1 MGFLAEVKQRK
12 IYFRRVR
19 ISDSFYYS
27 LFIEDWTLF
36 GTIDSEFI
44 KIPVFYWNNVMEPR
58 GFVTY
63 TQNEDKR
70 YGFSELPDLVKFML
84 CLYLDGA
91 GASEATFSG
100 AVGNRSLT
108 GYQLGED
115 ELQILNSVVLIF
127 RSDIDD
133 VLRPDEEQYGKDAGF
148 ALARYDVKDSEFN
161 GNPYRYIRS
170 LHMGLDFLINKE
182 DTLTDQEIDFV
193 KNYQR
198 YITGIDLELVQLLN
212 LRIIAEEKRSNFLSE
227 TFGFEDSYTLLEF
240 NDRVVQAIRDAI
252 DDNDPAGFPIRTSH
266 KLQWFENLAPLYG
279 TAGLTSGV
287 AGGAIGGGGSAASAA
302 IATGAS
308 TVGSLAVAGGA
319 AGVVIG
325 LGLAYALGY
334 DGGWVFTLG
343 SKEPLVFSDIAV
355 GPIDDPEGNGEL
367 LPIDVKRRVGLQ
379 KAFPENQ
386 DQYQTLY
393 STIYG
398 IPEGLGVP
406 INPDN
411 PQYFAGTGPTGTPA
425 VPTTDLR
432 DSVFY
437 ERPTS
442 FDEITIYKRDFT
454 EAAWEWLSSSGGAR
468 GEWLEKFRAGQSQDV
483 LRPDDIVFDYYTQF
497 ISAIQDDIEED
508 GRLNELTVG
517 DRFVG
522 FAKACALYILP
533 ELVEYRESLFRYNL
547 LRVYAEADANLE
559 EVPTFKDALDKA
571 AEATNKELR
580 GLDTTDLFEDPE
592 IDEDEIEKRQKAFK
606 QCVLLMNADI
616 LQKEYAKKT
625 KADFLAKH
633 EWHQNGLYNKRFVMG
648 VDMAENSREHQHR
661 SINKLLAP
669 GGEELRPFLNM
680 TSDIHA
686 MLQPKIRLFKVF
698 YDQVNKGY
706 LTQEIPFPQHP
717 DPIRIDNMSNGTVF
731 DRGDGVGIKSFE
743 FSFDGEN
750 PATATRFIKAKLS
763 LFFQNFQEFVTLRRD
778 SKDREFRYLDLFV
791 NSKFCPRSGENTFS
805 PLYYDPSFY
814 RLRADVGWQ
823 IRDDIAMQEVLSKR
837 GTTLAEFNKALQLMN
852 KTFYLN
858 LVDHNINI
866 GKDGTVSVDADYIA
880 YIEGT
885 LRSRQMNALITREA
899 KDLQDKYVIEFERL
913 ISEKICDEDQIA
925 ELKNAIN
932 GIQVQIKKSIH
943 KKFIETLLINGKV
956 YSVVCDKFDIN
967 DYRNKDFFVKKPK
980 LLSIQKQE
988 GNNAQQDEQLVQQA
1002 EGFQPPDGDGSIE
1015 ANWSYIT
1022 KQYIKTDDEADKTR
1036 INFFY
1041 MADLVYLLL
1050 DSIYNENGTFRP
1062 EVENT
1067 KLLLSSFVLNTPFEP
1082 LSILM
1087 NFGEIPIDIQT
1098 FSSWYED
1105 TILNKD
1111 ISAISIIDFIRRFSM
1126 YLIRRVFADTCIN
1139 QNQMK
1144 KLVFQTSSILAI
1156 KDGQGGDPLYNMWS
1170 EYKDNSPESPFHSL
1184 SMNRA
1189 HRDGLL
1195 PLKTGVANS
1204 TETNLSDF
1212 MNYLVIFTHYRPK
1225 THPGRGIRRLDEQ
1238 DGIYHMFVGADKGL
1252 TKEIQFSK
1260 VDLQYAREARM
1271 ATQGTNSLL
1280 QLSAVYRSSLK
1291 MVGNT
1296 LFYPGMELFINP
1308 FGLGGPEFGMPYDGP
1323 AINTQSPNLSYIMG
1337 LGGYQMV
1344 LKVNSTINPGKFE
1357 TTVDAIFVYSGDSS
1371 GLTDAVAKQN
1381 TLCNIEEESLAAE
1394 KPSQSCRR
1402 IIIDIE
1408 NDLIELGQTGTL
1420 QNEEPTENTTDL
1432 ETEPQ
1437 DIEPQTSELDELD
1450 ELDAI
1455 TSNQ

>member
-1 MGFLAEVKQRK
+1 
-12 IYFRRVR
+12 
-19 ISDSFYYS
+19 
-27 LFIEDWTLF
+27 
-36 GTIDSEFI
+36 
-44 KIPVFYWNNVMEPR
+44 
-58 GFVTY
+58 
-63 TQNEDKR
+63 
-70 YGFSELPDLVKFML
+70 
-84 CLYLDGA
+84 
-91 GASEATFSG
+91 
-100 AVGNRSLT
+100 
-108 GYQLGED
+108 
-115 ELQILNSVVLIF
+115 
-127 RSDIDD
+127 
-133 VLRPDEEQYGKDAGF
+133 
-148 ALARYDVKDSEFN
+148 
-161 GNPYRYIRS
+161 
-170 LHMGLDFLINKE
+170 MGLDFLINKE

-227 TFGFEDSYTLLEF
+227 TFGFENAYTLLEF
-240 NDRVVQAIRDAI
+240 NDRVVQAVRDAI

-266 KLQWFENLAPLYG
+266 KLQWFENLAPLY
-279 TAGLTSGV
+279 TSAQVAGAGV
-287 AGGAIGGGGSAASAA
+287 ATAAAGTGQYIGLAATSATAA
-302 IATGAS
+302 A
-308 TVGSLAVAGGA
+308 TVG
-319 AGVVIG
+319 GVG
-325 LGLAYALGY
+325 LVVGFATAYALGM

-343 SKEPLVFSDIAV
+343 TKEPLIFDDIAV
-355 GPIDDPEGNGEL
+355 GSIDDPEGNGQL
-367 LPIDVKRRVGLQ
+367 LPIEVKRRVGLQ
-379 KAFPENQ
+379 KAFPESE
-386 DQYQTLY
+386 DQYQTIY
-393 STIYG
+393 STVYG

-425 VPTTDLR
+425 VPTIKLR
-432 DSVFY
+432 DSVLY

-442 FDEITIYKRDFT
+442 FDEITIYKQDFT

-468 GEWLEKFRAGQSQDV
+468 GEWLEKFKAGQASDV

-497 ISAIQDDIEED
+497 VSAIQDDIEDD
-508 GRLNELTVG
+508 GRLNELSVG

-533 ELVEYRESLFRYNL
+533 ELVEYRESLIRYNL
-547 LRVYAEADANLE
+547 LRVFENVDPSKKPPTYDQALVKAE
-559 EVPTFKDALDKA
+559 
-571 AEATNKELR
+571 EATDKELR
-580 GLDTTDLFEDPE
+580 NLDTTDLFEDPE

-616 LQKEYAKKT
+616 LQKEYARKT
-625 KADFLAKH
+625 KADFASGD
-633 EWHQNGLYNKRFVMG
+633 EWHKNGLYNKRFVMG

-706 LTQEIPFPQHP
+706 LTQEIPFSQHP
-717 DPIRIDNMSNGTVF
+717 DPSRISNMSNPTVF
-731 DRGDGVGIKSFE
+731 DRGDGVGIKSFD

-778 SKDREFRYLDLFV
+778 SKGREFRYLDLFV

-823 IRDDIAMQEVLSKR
+823 IRDDLSMQEVLSKR

-866 GKDGTVSVDADYIA
+866 GKDGTVQVDADYIA

-899 KDLQDKYVIEFERL
+899 KDLQDKYVTEFERL
-913 ISEKICDEDQIA
+913 ISQKICDEDQIA

-932 GIQVQIKKSIH
+932 AIQVQIKKSIH
-943 KKFIETLLINGKV
+943 KKFIETLLIKGKM

-967 DYRNKDFFVKKPK
+967 DYRNKDFFTKKPK
-980 LLSIQKQE
+980 LLSVQKQE
-988 GNNAQQDEQLVQQA
+988 SNNAQQDEQVVEQA
-1002 EGFQPPDGDGSIE
+1002 EGFKPPDGDNSIE
-1015 ANWSYIT
+1015 AKWSYIT
-1022 KQYIKTDDEADKTR
+1022 KEYIKTDDEANKTR

-1050 DSIYNENGTFRP
+1050 ESIYNENGTFRP

-1067 KLLLSSFVLNTPFEP
+1067 KLLLSSFVLNIPFEP

-1087 NFGEIPIDIQT
+1087 NFGEIPIDIET
-1098 FSSWYED
+1098 FTSWYED

-1126 YLIRRVFADTCIN
+1126 YLIRRVFADTCVN
-1139 QNQMK
+1139 QNQIK
-1144 KLVFQTSSILAI
+1144 KLVFQTSSILAV
-1156 KDGQGGDPLYNMWS
+1156 KDDQGGDPLYNMWS
-1170 EYKDNSPESPFHSL
+1170 EYKDNSPESSFHSL

-1195 PLKTGVANS
+1195 PLKTGVASS

-1260 VDLQYAREARM
+1260 VDLEYAREARM

-1291 MVGNT
+1291 MIGNT

-1344 LKVNSTINPGKFE
+1344 LKVASSISPGKFE

-1371 GLTDAVAKQN
+1371 GLTDVVAKQN
-1381 TLCNIEEESLAAE
+1381 TLCNIEEDNLAAE
-1394 KPSQSCRR
+1394 KPSESCRR

-1408 NDLIELGQTGTL
+1408 NELIELGENGTL
-1420 QNEEPTENTTDL
+1420 ENEEPAENTTDL

-1437 DIEPQTSELDELD
+1437 DVEPQTSELDELD

-1455 TSNQ
+1455 TSSQ

>member
-1 MGFLAEVKQRK
+1 MGFLADVKQRK
-12 IYFRRVR
+12 IYFREVLWQ
-19 ISDSFYYS
+19 DGKDYYS
-27 LFIEDWTLF
+27 LFIEDWS
-36 GTIDSEFI
+36 GYIDLEFI
-44 KIPVFYWNNVMEPR
+44 KIPLFYWNDIMRPR

-63 TQNEDKR
+63 SEDEERR
-70 YGFSELPDLVKFML
+70 YRFSELPDLVKVML
-84 CLYLDGA
+84 CLALDGEGHTNA
-91 GASEATFSG
+91 SIGGASR
-100 AVGNRSLT
+100 NRSLT
-108 GYQLGED
+108 GYQLGDD
-115 ELQILNSVVLIF
+115 ELQVLNSLALIL
-127 RSDIDD
+127 RSEIDEL
-133 VLRPDEEQYGKDAGF
+133 LRPDAEKYGRDGLQNV
-148 ALARYDVKDSEFN
+148 ALARYDIVQGAF
-161 GNPYRYIRS
+161 PRPFTYLRA
-170 LHMGLDFLINKE
+170 LHMGLDYLIGKD
-182 DTLTDQEIDFV
+182 DTLTDQEVEFV
-193 KNYQR
+193 RNYGP
-198 YITGIDLELVQLLN
+198 YISSEDQELLQLLN
-212 LRIIAEEKRSNFLSE
+212 LRIISEQRESNFISE
-227 TFGFEDSYTLLEF
+227 TFGFEDSYTLPEF
-240 NDRVVQAIRDAI
+240 NDRVTQAIRDAI
-252 DDNDPAGFPIRTSH
+252 DNNDPAGFSVSNCKT
-266 KLQWFENLAPLYG
+266 LVW
-279 TAGLTSGV
+279 
-287 AGGAIGGGGSAASAA
+287 GSANLVDSE
-302 IATGAS
+302 
-308 TVGSLAVAGGA
+308 VGGTKWL
-319 AGVVIG
+319 
-325 LGLAYALGY
+325 
-334 DGGWVFTLG
+334 FTLG
-343 SKEPLVFSDIAV
+343 TKKAIIFDEEEVAYVDQPLDGTGTVVPQSVKE
-355 GPIDDPEGNGEL
+355 
-367 LPIDVKRRVGLQ
+367 RVGLR
-379 KAFPENQ
+379 K
-386 DQYQTLY
+386 LK
-393 STIYG
+393 
-398 IPEGLGVP
+398 LGVAERAYVAGAGFTKQNTVP
-406 INPDN
+406 FSEPDLF
-411 PQYFAGTGPTGTPA
+411 PGTGPTGQPGF
-425 VPTTDLR
+425 PSSQLR
-432 DSVFY
+432 DTVLY
-437 ERPTS
+437 ERPTNY
-442 FDEITIYKRDFT
+442 DEIVVDDISEWFG
-454 EAAWEWLSSSGGAR
+454 WLSGFTDLFSNRA
-468 GEWLEKFRAGQSQDV
+468 EWLEKFKQSSEAGF
-483 LRPDDIVFDYYTQF
+483 LRPDDILFDYYTQF
-497 ISAIQDDIEED
+497 VSAIVEDIEED
-508 GRLNELTVG
+508 GRLNELSVG

-522 FAKACALYILP
+522 FANACALYILP
-533 ELVEYRESLFRYNL
+533 ELVTYYESLVRYNIL
-547 LRVYAEADANLE
+547 KRLE
-559 EVPTFKDALDKA
+559 ELDSPPSEEDLKNILIDAEEEAKA
-571 AEATNKELR
+571 ELR
-580 GLDTTDLFEDPE
+580 DLDTSDLLDDPD

-616 LQKEYAKKT
+616 LQKEYARKT
-625 KADFLAKH
+625 KADFASGD
-633 EWHQNGLYNKRFVMG
+633 EWHKNGLYNKRFVMG

-680 TSDIHA
+680 TSDIYA

-698 YDQVNKGY
+698 YDQANKGY

-717 DPIRIDNMSNGTVF
+717 DPSRISNMSNPTVF
-731 DRGDGVGIKSFE
+731 DRGDGVGIKSFD

-778 SKDREFRYLDLFV
+778 SKGREFRYLDLFV

-823 IRDDIAMQEVLSKR
+823 IRDDLSMQEVLSKR

-866 GKDGTVSVDADYIA
+866 GKDGTVQVDADYIA

-899 KDLQDKYVIEFERL
+899 KDLQDKYVTEFERL
-913 ISEKICDEDQIA
+913 ISQKICDEDQIA

-932 GIQVQIKKSIH
+932 AIQVQIKKSIH
-943 KKFIETLLINGKV
+943 KKFIETLLIKGKM

-980 LLSIQKQE
+980 LLSVQKQE
-988 GNNAQQDEQLVQQA
+988 GNNAQQDEQVVEEA
-1002 EGFQPPDGDGSIE
+1002 AGFKPPDEDGSLE
-1015 ANWSYIT
+1015 AKWSYIT
-1022 KQYIKTDDEADKTR
+1022 KEYIKTDDEANKTR

-1050 DSIYNENGTFRP
+1050 DSIYNENDTFRP

-1067 KLLLSSFVLNTPFEP
+1067 KLLLSSFVLNIPFEP

-1087 NFGEIPIDIQT
+1087 NFGEIPIDIET
-1098 FSSWYED
+1098 FISWYED

-1126 YLIRRVFADTCIN
+1126 YLIRRVFADTCVN
-1139 QNQMK
+1139 QNQIK
-1144 KLVFQTSSILAI
+1144 KLVFQTSSILAV
-1156 KDGQGGDPLYNMWS
+1156 KDDQGGDPLYNMWS
-1170 EYKDNSPESPFHSL
+1170 EYKDNSPESSFHSL

-1195 PLKTGVANS
+1195 PLKTGVASS

-1260 VDLQYAREARM
+1260 VDLEYAREARM

-1291 MVGNT
+1291 MIGNT

-1344 LKVNSTINPGKFE
+1344 LKVASSISPGKFE

-1371 GLTDAVAKQN
+1371 GLTDVVAKQN
-1381 TLCNIEEESLAAE
+1381 TLCNIEEDNLAAE
-1394 KPSQSCRR
+1394 KPSESCRR

-1408 NDLIELGQTGTL
+1408 NELIELGENGTL
-1420 QNEEPTENTTDL
+1420 ENEEPAENTTDL

-1437 DIEPQTSELDELD
+1437 DVEPQTSELDELD

-1455 TSNQ
+1455 TSSQ